1 MTLPQYLSDIAD
13 ALENRDGVTI
23 AELVSFKHPHSKSA
37 IFIKIPLRD
46 LERYCAEDLESP
58 LDEVVAAHVRAV
70 QAVADNNFSEAFACQ
85 CALIQSFLKGFQSQ
99 KDENWGLPILMT
111 LTHDLRQL
119 ALQADKQCD
128 NMKAGEM
135 MEKAADVLM
144 SCFRVCVTDTRSS
157 LDNTKRWGTLHI
169 VNQLFKI
176 YFKIKALHLCKPLIR
191 AIESSTILEQFRISE
206 FVTYRYFTGC
216 KAMFDGDY
224 KLASDRLTFAF
235 EKCHRHSRKNKHL
248 ILIYLIPV
256 RMLLGGLPSPALLQK
271 YHLEFY
277 APIAKAL
284 REGNI
289 RELDQSIREYER
301 IFVAHGI
308 YLILE
313 KLKIIA
319 YRNLFK
325 RVFLLLGTHQLPLQA
340 FTNALN
346 FADGSEEVP
355 VEEVQCIIANLIDK
369 NYIKG
374 YISHAHQKLV
384 VSKKDPFP
392 QCNSV

>member
-1 MTLPQYLSDIAD
+1 
-13 ALENRDGVTI
+13 
-23 AELVSFKHPHSKSA
+23 
-37 IFIKIPLRD
+37 
-46 LERYCAEDLESP
+46 
-58 LDEVVAAHVRAV
+58 
-70 QAVADNNFSEAFACQ
+70 
-85 CALIQSFLKGFQSQ
+85 
-99 KDENWGLPILMT
+99 
-111 LTHDLRQL
+111 
-119 ALQADKQCD
+119 
-128 NMKAGEM
+128 
-135 MEKAADVLM
+135 
-144 SCFRVCVTDTRSS
+144 
-157 LDNTKRWGTLHI
+157 
-169 VNQLFKI
+169 
-176 YFKIKALHLCKPLIR
+176 
-191 AIESSTILEQFRISE
+191 
-206 FVTYRYFTGC
+206 
-216 KAMFDGDY
+216 
-224 KLASDRLTFAF
+224 
-235 EKCHRHSRKNKHL
+235 
-248 ILIYLIPV
+248 
-256 RMLLGGLPSPALLQK
+256 MLLGGLPSPALLQK

>member
-13 ALENRDGVTI
+13 ALENRDGITI
-23 AELVSFKHPHSKSA
+23 AKLLSFKHPHSKSVN
-37 IFIKIPLRD
+37 FMKIPLRD
-46 LERYCAEDLESP
+46 LERYCTEELESP

-70 QAVADNNFSEAFACQ
+70 QAVADNNFNEAFACQ
-85 CALIQSFLKGFQSQ
+85 CALIQSFLKAFQSQ

-111 LTHDLRQL
+111 LSHDLRQL
-119 ALQADKQCD
+119 AMQADKQCD
-128 NMKAGEM
+128 SSKAGEM

-157 LDNTKRWGTLHI
+157 LENTKRWGTMHI

-191 AIESSTILEQFRISE
+191 AIESSTMLDQFKVSE
-206 FVTYRYFTGC
+206 LVTYRYFTGC
-216 KAMFDGDY
+216 KAMFDGDFR
-224 KLASDRLTFAF
+224 LASNHLTFAF
-235 EKCHRHSRKNKHL
+235 ERCYRHSRKNKHL

-256 RMLLGGLPSPALLQK
+256 RMLLGGLPTLALLKK
-271 YHLEFY
+271 YQLECY
-277 APIAKAL
+277 VPIAKAL
-284 REGNI
+284 RDGNI
-289 RELDQSIREYER
+289 RKLDLSVRENESIFAAY
-301 IFVAHGI
+301 GI

-313 KLKIIA
+313 RLKIVA

-325 RVFLLLGTHQLPLQA
+325 KVFLLLGTHQLPLQA
-340 FTNALN
+340 FTSALN
-346 FADGSEEVP
+346 FADGSEEIP

-369 NYIKG
+369 NYVKG
-374 YISHAHQKLV
+374 YISHSHQKLV

>member
-23 AELVSFKHPHSKSA
+23 AELVSFKHPHAKSA
-37 IFIKIPLRD
+37 NFIKIPLRD
-46 LERYCAEDLESP
+46 LERYCTEELESP

-70 QAVADNNFSEAFACQ
+70 QSVADDNFSEAFACQ
-85 CALIQSFLKGFQSQ
+85 CALIQSFLKAFQSQ

-111 LTHDLRQL
+111 LSHDLRQL
-119 ALQADKQCD
+119 AMQADRRCD
-128 NMKAGEM
+128 SSKAGEM

-157 LDNTKRWGTLHI
+157 LENTKRWGTLHI

-191 AIESSTILEQFRISE
+191 AIEGSNILDQFRISE
-206 FVTYRYFTGC
+206 LVTYRYFTGC
-216 KAMFDGDY
+216 KSMFDGDF

-235 EKCHRHSRKNKHL
+235 ERCHRHSHKNKRL

-256 RMLLGGLPSPALLQK
+256 RMLLGGLPSTMLLKK
-271 YHLEFY
+271 YQLEFY
-277 APIAKAL
+277 VPIAKAL
-284 REGNI
+284 RDGNI
-289 RELDQSIREYER
+289 RGLDSAIREHER

-325 RVFLLLGTHQLPLQA
+325 RVFLLMGTHQLPLQA
-340 FTNALN
+340 FTSALN

-369 NYIKG
+369 SYIKG
-374 YISHAHQKLV
+374 YISHSHQKLV

>member
-1 MTLPQYLSDIAD
+1 MTLHQYLSDIAD
-13 ALENRDGVTI
+13 ALENRDGITI

-37 IFIKIPLRD
+37 NFIKIPLRD
-46 LERYCAEDLESP
+46 LERYCTEELESP
-58 LDEVVAAHVRAV
+58 LDEVVAAHVRAL
-70 QAVADNNFSEAFACQ
+70 QAVADNNFGEAFACQ
-85 CALIQSFLKGFQSQ
+85 CALLQSFLKAFQSQ

-111 LTHDLRQL
+111 LSHDLRQL
-119 ALQADKQCD
+119 AMQADKECD
-128 NMKAGEM
+128 SSRTGEM

-144 SCFRVCVTDTRSS
+144 SCFRVCVNDTRSS

-191 AIESSTILEQFRISE
+191 AIENSAIINQFKISE
-206 FVTYRYFTGC
+206 LVTYRYFTGC
-216 KAMFDGDY
+216 KAMFEGDF
-224 KLASDRLTFAF
+224 KLSSNHLTFAF
-235 EKCHRHSRKNKHL
+235 ERCHRYGRNNKRL
-248 ILIYLIPV
+248 ILTYLIPV
-256 RMLLGGLPSPALLQK
+256 RMLLGGLPSPTLLKK
-271 YHLEFY
+271 YQVEYY

-289 RELDQSIREYER
+289 RELDLAIREQER

-340 FTNALN
+340 FTDALN
-346 FADGSEEVP
+346 FSNGSEEVP

-369 NYIKG
+369 NFIKG
-374 YISHAHQKLV
+374 YISHSYQKLV